1 MGISFRVLA
10 ASASR
15 PEFSSALVRSI
26 SSTARTMAPIKV
38 GDALPS
44 VDLFEGTP
52 GNKVNLA
59 EECKSGKH
67 VIMGVPGAFT
77 PTCSKTHLPGYVAK
91 AEKLKAQ
98 GVGQIFCVSVNDP
111 FVMAAWG
118 ENQGAEGKVRML
130 ADTCG
135 EFTKAMEVDLDVTAV
150 LGNVRSKNALSAAP
164 FVAPG
169 ALLYADRS
177 PSALSPPNPPE
188 DAPGPA
194 LGRDLASGLLCRL
207 RVAGTISG
215 GRWR

>member
-1 MGISFRVLA
+1 MGISLRVLA
-10 ASASR
+10 LSASR
-15 PEFSSALVRSI
+15 PEFCSALVRSI

-38 GDALPS
+38 GDAIPS

-91 AEKLKAQ
+91 AEELKAQ

-118 ENQGAEGKVRML
+118 ENQKAEGKVRML

-135 EFTKAMEVDLDVTAV
+135 EFVKATDLTIYLTAP
-150 LGNVRSKNALSAAP
+150 LGSVRSKRFSMLVEDGKASKVNIEPDGTGLTCSQ
-164 FVAPG
+164 VKK
-169 ALLYADRS
+169 LL
-177 PSALSPPNPPE
+177 
-188 DAPGPA
+188 
-194 LGRDLASGLLCRL
+194 
-207 RVAGTISG
+207 
-215 GRWR
+215 